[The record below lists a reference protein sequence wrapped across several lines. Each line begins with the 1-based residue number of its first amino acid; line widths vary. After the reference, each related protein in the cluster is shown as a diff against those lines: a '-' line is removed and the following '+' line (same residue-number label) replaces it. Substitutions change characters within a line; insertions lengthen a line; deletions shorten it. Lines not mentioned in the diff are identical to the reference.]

1 MTGLLEL
8 KERVIRFC
16 GRYESFLLPVVK
28 FILGLTSFL
37 LINLNIGYMRQLSG
51 VIVAPV
57 LAVLCA
63 VLPANAIILFSAL
76 LITGHLY
83 ALSLDVC
90 LVWLILAML
99 ILLLYFRF
107 APKDG
112 YYAVLTP
119 VLFKLHIPYIMPVT
133 AGLLRT
139 PASAASVASGTIVYY
154 FLKGI
159 RENEAILSAVDE
171 EEEKTSKMVVAFNQ
185 LLTNKEMFLVLA
197 TFVLVLV
204 VVNLIRRLS
213 IDHSWLVAIIAGI
226 LVELT
231 VLVSGF
237 MILGITGKMLWLIV
251 GSVIS
256 LLIALAEQFLF
267 FNLDYSRTEHVQF
280 EDDEYYYYVK
290 AVPKNSVTTKN
301 KQVKKIA
308 AKEDAHKGERIS
320 RRALAEEMDI
330 DEELLK

>member
-63 VLPANAIILFSAL
+63 VLPVNAIILFSAL

-90 LVWLILAML
+90 LVWLILAAL

-139 PASAASVASGTIVYY
+139 PASAASVASGTVVYY

-251 GSVIS
+251 GSAIS
-256 LLIALAEQFLF
+256 LLIALAEEFLF

-308 AKEDAHKGERIS
+308 AKEDARKEERIS